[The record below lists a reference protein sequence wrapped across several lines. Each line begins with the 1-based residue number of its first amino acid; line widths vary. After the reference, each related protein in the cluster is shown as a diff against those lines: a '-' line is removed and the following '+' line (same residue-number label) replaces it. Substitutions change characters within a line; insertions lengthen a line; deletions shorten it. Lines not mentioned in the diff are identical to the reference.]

1 MPAPVTELVCSS
13 ISSSGHIDGL
23 GRRSLSFD
31 RETGAILERLYVRP
45 ELAVFEQ
52 ILKKR
57 VAHLSTLEDERFAY
71 PFAVERDASTGE
83 LVVVAEFVTGSR
95 LSELLD
101 VSADAAV
108 VPGVDVALGYLLDAL
123 PALSVIHT
131 QSRLTHGLIDASR
144 TVLTDEGQVVFLDV
158 AFGSAVERLHL
169 SRQRLWAEFG
179 VSASPGAGPVV
190 FDETADVTQVALG
203 ALMLVL
209 GRNLKP
215 REYPD
220 AVPTLLME
228 VIEVA
233 HIRGSTSFASGLQ
246 RILQRSLPLPGRR
259 PYTSAEEALADVRQ
273 LVRREIGL
281 DVCRQAIVDF
291 VAQMDAA
298 FSAASAQGDRAG
310 SRQTEAFGTR
320 VPELDHFL
328 ETFVVDDGSHRDE
341 GFDATIAAGAEDDAQ
356 EDDVEELEIS
366 LDQFETGGKQIEDAA
381 RDEVY
386 DLPALDDLGTLS
398 SDWASVED
406 PVSQLPP
413 APVDQEPEIEPLSD
427 VPLLEE
433 RLAAASIGDAPRAAI
448 IEEFAAAIVAAEPS
462 TETATAPA
470 LSEASADPVSEPA
483 AATETS
489 PESGAEQTDES
500 EPAQDSGSSRRRKRQ
515 QQKSARARKDK
526 LRSTT
531 GDNKGLTSPP
541 PPPPARPANPSGW
554 LVSPQRAAASE
565 SLIPDSGAPPTK
577 HAPTPAVPSFAPTP
591 VGQIPQ
597 PTFAP
602 APVGQIPQPTFA
614 PAPVAQVPQPTFA
627 NPSAQPTVYGTPTIA
642 KPQPPPQAP
651 TPPPP
656 PAVLP
661 VASQIRV
668 KADPPAASGARQIR
682 ANEPVEPYS
691 PADRFRTLSLGRTE
705 EDEGS
710 RRFPWKLAA
719 VAVVIAAAAI
729 GIGKTYLPGRTAVAG
744 EPGAQVEATPEAS
757 KAADATKVQTPIP
770 AGQGRISIQT
780 QPDGIK
786 VLLNRKPVG
795 ETPIQV
801 DAPPGRHV
809 LTFLTSGGEVL
820 HSVRVVAGKAVT
832 LDIPVFSGWVSVVA
846 PIVLII
852 SEGGRVLG
860 STEEDRLTLPPGRH
874 QLTLSN
880 KELGYSAV
888 HQVDIEPGGVRS
900 LTVDPKGPVNLNAA
914 PWAEV
919 WLDGAKLGDTPL
931 AGTLVPL
938 GLREFVF
945 KHPEYGERRV
955 SATVRANTP
964 AAVSVDFTK

>member
-1 MPAPVTELVCSS
+1 VVCGLQHSAGLSAMSAPVTELVSSS
-13 ISSSGHIDGL
+13 ISSSGHRDGL
-23 GRRSLSFD
+23 GRRSLSFN

-52 ILKKR
+52 LLKKR
-57 VAHLSTLEDERFAY
+57 VAHLSRLDDERFAY

-83 LVVVAEFVTGSR
+83 LVVVAEFVTGNR

-123 PALSVIHT
+123 PALSVLHT
-131 QSRLTHGLIDASR
+131 QSQLTHGLIDASR

-158 AFGSAVERLHL
+158 AFGSAVERLRPSPH
-169 SRQRLWAEFG
+169 RLWAEFG
-179 VSASPGAGPVV
+179 VSTAGAGPVV
-190 FDETADVTQVALG
+190 FDVTADVTQVALG

-209 GRNLKP
+209 GRNLQP

-259 PYTSAEEALADVRQ
+259 PYTSADEALADVRQ

-298 FSAASAQGDRAG
+298 FSAASVQIDRVG
-310 SRQTEAFGTR
+310 SSSRAEPFGAR

-328 ETFVVDDGSHRDE
+328 ETFVVDDGSYQDE
-341 GFDATIAAGAEDDAQ
+341 RFDAASTAGFEEEAQ
-356 EDDVEELEIS
+356 EDEVEELEIS
-366 LDQFETGGKQIEDAA
+366 LDQFERGAKQIEEPS

-386 DLPALDDLGTLS
+386 DLAALDDLETIS
-398 SDWASVED
+398 TDWASVED
-406 PVSQLPP
+406 PVSQP
-413 APVDQEPEIEPLSD
+413 AQASAVQEPAVEPPSD

-433 RLAAASIGDAPRAAI
+433 RLAAAPPGAAPRATV
-448 IEEFAAAIVAAEPS
+448 IEEFAAAIVAAERS
-462 TETATAPA
+462 TETTRARD
-470 LSEASADPVSEPA
+470 LSEAPAAPVSEA
-483 AATETS
+483 APATETS
-489 PESGAEQTDES
+489 SESGAEQTDES
-500 EPAQDSGSSRRRKRQ
+500 EPAKDSSSSRRRKRQ

-531 GDNKGLTSPP
+531 GDNKELAT
-541 PPPPARPANPSGW
+541 PPPPARPASPSGW

-565 SLIPDSGAPPTK
+565 SLIPDSTAPPAK
-577 HAPTPAVPSFAPTP
+577 HSPPPAVPSFAPTP

-602 APVGQIPQPTFA
+602 APVS
-614 PAPVAQVPQPTFA
+614 QVPQPTFA
-627 NPSAQPTVYGTPTIA
+627 NPPAQPTVYGTPAIA
-642 KPQPPPQAP
+642 RPQPPPPAP
-651 TPPPP
+651 ASPPP
-656 PAVLP
+656 PAVVP
-661 VASQIRV
+661 VASPIRV
-668 KADPPAASGARQIR
+668 KADLPAPGSRPIK
-682 ANEPVEPYS
+682 ANEHVEPYS
-691 PADRFRTLSLGRTE
+691 PPDRFRTLSLGRAE
-705 EDEGS
+705 EDESS

-719 VAVVIAAAAI
+719 VAVAVAAVAI
-729 GIGKTYLPGRTAVAG
+729 GIGKAYLPGRTAVAG
-744 EPGAQVEATPEAS
+744 EPGAQVEAAPDAS
-757 KAADATKVQTPIP
+757 KAADAARLQTPIP

-780 QPDGIK
+780 QPEGIK

-795 ETPIQV
+795 ETPVQV

-809 LTFLTSGGEVL
+809 LMFLTSGGEVL
-820 HSVRVVAGKAVT
+820 HSVRVVAGKTVT

-852 SEGGRVLG
+852 SENGRVLG

-888 HQVDIEPGGVRS
+888 QQVDIEPGGVRS
-900 LTVDPKGPVNLNAA
+900 ITVDPKGPVNLNAA